1 MSGTWS
7 GVKGHTLM
15 TTNLNVNAPGDW
27 AYATSGGWWTVC
39 GPSTAY
45 PDSQGR
51 SGNAQGSG
59 SWTNVSNNNIYGMAD
74 VAATTSSLRS
84 DIKTYAVYIK

>member
-1 MSGTWS
+1 
-7 GVKGHTLM
+7 M
-15 TTNLNVNAPGDW
+15 TGPLNVNAPGDW
-27 AYATSGGWWTVC
+27 IYSAASTWWTVC

-59 SWTNVSNNNIYGMAD
+59 SWTNISSNNIYGMAN
-74 VAATTSSLRS
+74 VAATTNSNRTN
-84 DIKTYAVYIK
+84 IKTYAVYIK